1 MREKKVAPSYAAVE
15 LEARGHRAS
24 HDFTRAADGARSAA
38 DIALDEGDST
48 GWWNMT
54 FLQAENLLDAGDFA
68 ECTALAK
75 SLSEASLAA
84 ASPQH
89 RARALTMLANSLRS
103 EGLLE
108 QAIETAASAV
118 GLVDDDADMEIDVHA
133 RQALI
138 AAFGESGKLGEA
150 WKECLSLSARISDE
164 MDDQL
169 AGKAYWVIGNVA
181 FLGDKVG
188 EGLHYHELAAE
199 TFSPSRNLDVWAK
212 FNKASAAMRLAAEVA
227 DAATLR
233 CIERAELATEVVGG
247 SEEEILLLR
256 LNRAHW
262 NYLAGDAAAALEL
275 LEDIKGNADQ
285 LPSQIAG
292 EIFLLMARAQA
303 ETGNQEAAKESLV
316 EAAHRFDKAGAPQ
329 RARQA
334 REMLS
339 PGPDSQ
345 QGS

>member
-1 MREKKVAPSYAAVE
+1 MREKKVAPSYAAAE
-15 LEARGHRAS
+15 LQARGHRAS
-24 HDFTRAADGARSAA
+24 HDFTKAADGARSAA
-38 DIALDEGDST
+38 DIARDEGDST

-54 FLQAENLLDAGDFA
+54 FLQAQNLLDAGYFVEA
-68 ECTALAK
+68 TALAR

-84 ASPQH
+84 ASPQY
-89 RARALTMLANSLRS
+89 RAQALILMANSLHG

-108 QAIETAASAV
+108 MAIEAAASAV
-118 GLVDDDADMEIDVHA
+118 GLVDADADMEIDVHA

-138 AAFGESGKLGEA
+138 AAFAESDKLEEA
-150 WKECLSLSARISDE
+150 WGECVSLSERISDE

-181 FLGDKVG
+181 FLCDKVD
-188 EGLHYHELAAE
+188 EGLRYHELAAE

-233 CIERAELATEVVGG
+233 CIERAELATDVVGG

-262 NYLAGDAAAALEL
+262 NYLAGDTAAALEL
-275 LEDIKGNADQ
+275 LDEIRGRADQ
-285 LPSQIAG
+285 LPPQMAG
-292 EIFLLMARAQA
+292 EIFLLTARAQA
-303 ETGNQEAAKESLV
+303 DAGGNQSARESLLEAAD
-316 EAAHRFDKAGAPQ
+316 RFDKAGAQQ
-329 RARQA
+329 RALQA
-334 REMLS
+334 REMLD
-339 PGPDSQ
+339 PEYRPEQ
-345 QGS
+345 E

>member
-1 MREKKVAPSYAAVE
+1 MQEKKVAPSYASVE

-24 HDFTRAADGARSAA
+24 HDFTKAADIALSAA
-38 DIALDEGDST
+38 DIAKDEGDSK

-54 FLQAENLLDAGDFA
+54 FLQAENLLDAGDFV
-68 ECTALAK
+68 ECTALAR
-75 SLSEASLAA
+75 SLSEASLAV

-89 RARALTMLANSLRS
+89 KARALILMASSLRS

-108 QAIETAASAV
+108 AAAAAAASAV

-138 AAFGESGKLGEA
+138 AAYGESGKLEEA
-150 WKECLSLSARISDE
+150 WKECLSLSARISDG

-181 FLGDKVG
+181 FLCDKVN

-199 TFSPSRNLDVWAK
+199 TFSPTRNLDIWAK

-233 CIERAELATEVVGG
+233 CIERAELATDVVGG
-247 SEEEILLLR
+247 NEEEILLLR

-262 NYLAGDAAAALEL
+262 NYLAGDAQTALEL
-275 LEDIKGNADQ
+275 LDEISGSADQ
-285 LPSQIAG
+285 LPSQIAA
-292 EIFLLMARAQA
+292 EIFLLMARAQSD
-303 ETGNQEAAKESLV
+303 TGSTEAAKESSI
-316 EAAHRFDKAGAPQ
+316 EAADRFEKAGAHQ
-329 RARQA
+329 RALQA
-334 REMLS
+334 RELLE
-339 PGPDSQ
+339 PGSE
-345 QGS
+345 SEA

>member
-1 MREKKVAPSYAAVE
+1 MGEKKVAPSYAAAE
-15 LEARGHRAS
+15 LQARGHRAS
-24 HDFTRAADGARSAA
+24 HDFAKAADGARSAA

-68 ECTALAK
+68 ASTELAR
-75 SLSEASLAA
+75 SLFEASLAA

-89 RARALTMLANSLRS
+89 RARALILMANSLRG

-108 QAIETAASAV
+108 IATSAAASAV

-138 AAFGESGKLGEA
+138 AAFGESGKLEEA
-150 WKECLSLSARISDE
+150 WEECLSLSARISDE

-181 FLGDKVG
+181 FLCDKVD

-233 CIERAELATEVVGG
+233 CIERAELATDVVGG
-247 SEEEILLLR
+247 NEEEILLLR

-262 NYLAGDAAAALEL
+262 TYLAGDAGAAIEL
-275 LEDIKGNADQ
+275 LDELRGRADQ
-285 LPSQIAG
+285 LPPQMAG

-303 ETGNQEAAKESLV
+303 DTGSKQSARESLLEAAD
-316 EAAHRFDKAGAPQ
+316 RFDKAGAHQ
-329 RARQA
+329 RALQA
-334 REMLS
+334 REMLA
-339 PGPDSQ
+339 PETGPEQ
-345 QGS
+345 E